1 VVAAVL
7 AAPTATHAQPK
18 AAAPQVWLGVF
29 EPSGAKRARCH
40 GCALQ
45 AAARGGTIRA
55 LAPGDDRPP
64 ASGDVVAVS
73 PLLGAFA
80 RGHLDGD
87 KLAVAWFVD
96 DNRDNDDG
104 VVLLPAAAKPV
115 IAVPSKADIQA
126 IDQALLAMEE
136 FGPHVAKAVA
146 GMEYAGL
153 DLDGDGHADVVATYG
168 CAQWGD
174 GVCQVVGQVFLV
186 RRGQRWVKIE

>member
-1 VVAAVL
+1 MLALALAPGAAR
-7 AAPTATHAQPK
+7 AEPK
-18 AAAPQVWLGVF
+18 PAGPQVWLGVF
-29 EPSGAKRARCH
+29 EPAGAKRERCTS
-40 GCALQ
+40 CTLA

-104 VVLLPAAAKPV
+104 VLLFPAAIKPV
-115 IAVPSKADIQA
+115 LVAPSRADVQA

-136 FGPHVAKAVA
+136 FGPHVGKAVA
-146 GMEYAGL
+146 GMEYGGL
-153 DLDGDGHADVVATYG
+153 DLDGDGRADVVATYG